1 MKYAYGSKI
10 QNNKNMH
17 THDRYKTDRKGG
29 KTWHKVDMR
38 RFMYSSLKSSERERE
53 RENIR
58 RKKKKRKHG

>member
-53 RENIR
+53 NIR